1 MYMCVAWKRASPKCQ
16 YCVGRDVKP
25 YTHTHTHSPFKFFIA
40 SDINIFVAHCRNT
53 LLKFIAPKNNPKSN
67 TFY

>member
-1 MYMCVAWKRASPKCQ
+1 
-16 YCVGRDVKP
+16 
-25 YTHTHTHSPFKFFIA
+25 
-40 SDINIFVAHCRNT
+40 